1 MRRSIVFVCLLACL
15 ACRKETTV
23 QPATTSS
30 GQTKTTTV
38 AAPPVDLAQ
47 KQISE
52 AIPIGPVLIDAKG
65 IGSTLGPDGMVT
77 GEQKSFKLSDP
88 IHLTMKFRESPHG
101 LQASIVAQTNAGT
114 TEFREQK
121 PMNGGKVVTF
131 TIPPKK
137 LRAGHYKV
145 DGYWGGN
152 IAAEYEIDVK

>member
-1 MRRSIVFVCLLACL
+1 MRRRIVFVCLLACL

-38 AAPPVDLAQ
+38 AAPPVDLSH
-47 KQISE
+47 KQINE
-52 AIPIGPVLIDAKG
+52 AIPIGPALVDAKG
-65 IGSTLGPDGMVT
+65 IGSTLAADGTVT
-77 GEQKSFKLSDP
+77 GEQKSFKVTDP
-88 IHLTMKFRESPHG
+88 IHLTMKFRDSPHG
-101 LQASIVAQTNAGT
+101 LQASVVVQTNAGT
-114 TEFREQK
+114 TEFRDQK
-121 PMNGGKVVTF
+121 PMNGDKVVTF

-137 LRAGHYKV
+137 LHAGHYKV